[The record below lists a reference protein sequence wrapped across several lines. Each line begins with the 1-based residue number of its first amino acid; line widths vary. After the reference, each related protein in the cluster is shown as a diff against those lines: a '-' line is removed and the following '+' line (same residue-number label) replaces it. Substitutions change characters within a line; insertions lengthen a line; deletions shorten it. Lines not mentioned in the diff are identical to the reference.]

1 MYEKPYIPKY
11 VYDYFFKKAKEKQF
25 GTSGK

>member
-1 MYEKPYIPKY
+1 MYEKPYVPID

-25 GTSGK
+25 WHQWK